1 MITKISLIGLSLY
14 FFVQSIF
21 QIREQA
27 YSAKQ
32 LESVQFY
39 KEAES
44 FLDKEQYDVAINKF
58 LNFIDKYKDNEVL
71 LKQANFNLMIAYY
84 KRKRYDEMFKIAKEL
99 VKNYKD
105 EEIGKTALFFIG
117 EYYFYKKKYDYAVV
131 SYQMFINK
139 VPSSPYL
146 PLAYFNSAKSYYES
160 KKIDE
165 AISLL
170 KKMER
175 KFSKSALMPDVKYF
189 LIALFLQKDEP
200 YEAEKRIRKVERSPN
215 IVKLNEIYFN
225 MAEYYFSKGNL
236 TKAIYYYNKVK
247 DKNEILAKIEQK
259 LEAYRKAKQQQEE
272 LIGEENY
279 DRLEEQQWWHEYDYE
294 ALYQEAK
301 ESKNYFPEALFKIGS
316 CYLDMGKLEL
326 ASKTFEILKTKYK
339 DEKEIIAKIPSA
351 EILLYAKQGKYD
363 KLAKKIKNI
372 KDEDAKIQV
381 LQSLFTDKVYSVIIQ
396 QYEEKNFEFT
406 KPEYREVCL
415 YIVGTSY
422 FVTQNYKKA
431 IEVYQTFLKD
441 YPKSEYFVVSKSN
454 LAMAYFNVK
463 DYNSA
468 IKEYKSIIDL
478 NPKEEEYIKVSI
490 LQLAEI
496 YKNLNDKDNAINYYR
511 MFVERFPIA
520 DDVPNILIII
530 GNLYLEKKDYQNAV
544 NYYTDFIVRY
554 PTHELA
560 KDAMLQIAIIYKE
573 NKQYQEMADVFKNII
588 EKYPDDKKVAPVA
601 YYWLGWYNKEQKNY
615 QQAISYY
622 EVLIS
627 SFPEDENVV
636 VAQYDKAECFANMKE
651 YEKAINEYLKLLDYA
666 NKGRLERKYVFALIE
681 EVFKLYKN
689 LGKQEQE
696 IINNLNNISQMYKGS
711 EVGVL
716 VTLKIAE
723 YYYKNK
729 DYTTAVNTL
738 EKVSDSLDLFKGN
751 AEEYYFIAD
760 IFFNGKNYLKAFNF
774 YKKSIISAPKTKIA
788 ENAAWGMCDCYVYLN
803 DDRLSSDIVK
813 YVEPYYSKIKKAITV
828 PQALGKSYFVL
839 KNYKKAIN
847 YLEAVVPILSEKEGP
862 QWIFM
867 LADSYFETN
876 NFHEAIKLYAKI
888 VLVFGDNKEYL
899 LQSYFKT
906 ANCYEKLGEIQKA
919 KEMYLEIIN
928 KYPDTEYAIKAQ
940 QQLQKL

>member
-1 MITKISLIGLSLY
+1 MITKISLVGLSLY

-44 FLDKEQYDVAINKF
+44 FFDKEQYDAAISKF
-58 LNFIDKYKDNEVL
+58 LTFIDKYKDNEVL
-71 LKQANFNLMIAYY
+71 LKQAKFNLMIAYY
-84 KRKRYDEMFKIAKEL
+84 RRKQYDEMFKIAKEL
-99 VKNYKD
+99 AKNYKD

-131 SYQMFINK
+131 SYQMFISK

-160 KKIDE
+160 KKLDE
-165 AISLL
+165 TISLL
-170 KKMER
+170 KKMEK

-200 YEAEKRIRKVERSPN
+200 YEAEKRIRKVERTPN

-225 MAEYYFSKGNL
+225 MGEYYFSKSNY

-247 DKNEILAKIEQK
+247 DKNEILAKVEQQ
-259 LEAYRKAKQQQEE
+259 LEAYKKAKQQQEE

-294 ALYQEAK
+294 TLYQEAK
-301 ESKNYFPEALFKIGS
+301 EAKNYFPEALFRIGS

-339 DEKEIIAKIPSA
+339 DEKELIARIPSA
-351 EILLYAKQGKYD
+351 EVLLYTKQGKYD
-363 KLAKKIKNI
+363 KLVKKIKEI
-372 KDEDAKIQV
+372 KDEDIKIQV
-381 LQSLFTDKVYSVIIQ
+381 LQSLFSDKAYSVIIQ
-396 QYEEKNFEFT
+396 QNEEKNFEFT
-406 KPEYREVCL
+406 KPDYREVSL
-415 YIVGTSY
+415 YIIGTSY
-422 FVTQNYKKA
+422 FVSQNYKKA
-431 IEVYQTFLKD
+431 IEVYQIFLKD
-441 YPKSEYFVVSKSN
+441 YPKSEYFLVSKSN
-454 LAMAYFNVK
+454 LAMSYFNVK

-468 IKEYKSIIDL
+468 INEYKSIIEL

-496 YKNLNDKDNAINYYR
+496 YKNLNDRDNTINYYR
-511 MFVERFPIA
+511 MFIERFPISE
-520 DDVPNILIII
+520 DVPNIIIMI
-530 GNLYLEKKDYQNAV
+530 ANLYLEKKDYQNAV
-544 NYYTDFIVRY
+544 NYYTDFIIRY
-554 PTHELA
+554 PNHELV

-573 NKQYQEMADVFKNII
+573 NRQYKEMADVFKNII

-615 QQAISYY
+615 QDAISYY
-622 EVLIS
+622 DVLIS

-636 VAQYDKAECFANMKE
+636 VAQYDKSECYAKLGQ
-651 YEKAINEYLKLLDYA
+651 YEQAISEYLKLLDYA
-666 NKGRLERKYVFALIE
+666 NKGKLERKYIFALVDEI
-681 EVFKLYKN
+681 FKLYKN
-689 LGKQEQE
+689 LNKQEQE
-696 IINNLNNISQMYKGS
+696 IINNLNNILQMYKGTDA
-711 EVGVL
+711 GML
-716 VTLKIAE
+716 IGLKIAE
-723 YYYKNK
+723 YYHKNK
-729 DYTTAVNTL
+729 DYTTAVGVL
-738 EKVSDSLDLFKGN
+738 ESILDNLSSFKGG
-751 AEEYYFIAD
+751 ADEYYFIAE
-760 IFFNGKNYLKAFNF
+760 IFFNGKNYIKAFEF
-774 YKKSIISAPKTKIA
+774 YKKAVIAAPNTKVA
-788 ENAAWGMCDCYVYLN
+788 ENAAWGMCDCYVNLN
-803 DDRLSSDIVK
+803 DDKLSSDIVR
-813 YVEPYYSKIKKAITV
+813 YVESYYNKIKKV
-828 PQALGKSYFVL
+828 VSVSQALGKSHFL
-839 KNYKKAIN
+839 MKNYKKAIS

-876 NFHEAIKLYAKI
+876 NFQEAIKLYAKI
-888 VLVFGDNKEYL
+888 VLVFGENKEYL
-899 LQSYFKT
+899 LRSYYKT

-919 KEMYLEIIN
+919 KEMYLEIVN